1 MARNKRGIKNKHM
14 SEHHKKYLKSKNSN
28 YSWFS
33 DGNSNEVIHSAITK
47 SECLSASSKIKLKQM
62 A

>member
-14 SEHHKKYLKSKNSN
+14 SEQNKKYLKSINSN
-28 YSWFS
+28 CSWFS

-47 SECLSASSKIKLKQM
+47 SECLFPVFTLGL
-62 A
+62 